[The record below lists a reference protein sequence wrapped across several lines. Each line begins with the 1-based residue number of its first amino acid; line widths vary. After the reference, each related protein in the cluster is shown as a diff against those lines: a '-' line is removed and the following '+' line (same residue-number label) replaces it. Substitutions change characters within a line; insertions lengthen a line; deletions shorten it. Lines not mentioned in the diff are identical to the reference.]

1 MGRFVQ
7 GSGYDLIFSSD
18 LGGIWGIYV
27 RFETFVVVE
36 TWVEWDAGLRQVRVA
51 PGPHLPPRQ
60 SICPIPSQKILP
72 AIVPSCVFP
81 PNHHQKSPPF
91 ETSTM
96 TTPAIQTPSVQT
108 PPIPQGAGS
117 ATVPSILPLRSAGQ
131 KDGNSLGTFNVSCT
145 PAYMKIAYLIT
156 FVGEIGFGTDV
167 EGVLDG
173 LRLCISR
180 SVLK

>member
-18 LGGIWGIYV
+18 LGNLGNLCEIRDVCRG
-27 RFETFVVVE
+27 RDLGRMGCGTPPS
-36 TWVEWDAGLRQVRVA
+36 TCGARSA
-51 PGPHLPPRQ
+51 PSAPTIDLPDSESKNIARNRPVLCLSPQ
-60 SICPIPSQKILP
+60 PPPKVS
-72 AIVPSCVFP
+72 VF
-81 PNHHQKSPPF
+81 K
-91 ETSTM
+91 TSAM

-167 EGVLDG
+167 EGVLDR
-173 LRLCISR
+173 LRLCMSR

>member
-1 MGRFVQ
+1 MRDSAKYVWRPVRTFRPDNRSARF
-7 GSGYDLIFSSD
+7 
-18 LGGIWGIYV
+18 
-27 RFETFVVVE
+27 
-36 TWVEWDAGLRQVRVA
+36 RVKNIA
-51 PGPHLPPRQ
+51 RNRPVLCLSPQPPPKV
-60 SICPIPSQKILP
+60 S
-72 AIVPSCVFP
+72 VF
-81 PNHHQKSPPF
+81 K
-91 ETSTM
+91 TSAM

-167 EGVLDG
+167 EGVLDR
-173 LRLCISR
+173 LRLCMSR